1 VNPGACPRLAH
12 FNDHIPPE
20 IAGVESTRDFS
31 RFIGS
36 MTAQYTIGD
45 WLTQRLIFGL
55 DKGWDTNQNYYP
67 LDPVDAGYPDGT
79 TGRIRFERPIDSNMT
94 LDYAVSANT
103 RLNEAF
109 AFTTSAGLQYYHK
122 WNEAFRMDGAGFGLP
137 VQRTPADTRETS
149 GDEYD
154 FIENKSVG
162 AYIQEEVNWN
172 DRVFL
177 TAAVRFDD
185 NSAFGG
191 DFDAQY
197 YPKVS
202 LAWVTS
208 EESFWNVDFINQLR
222 LRGAL
227 GKAGRSPETFDGR
240 TVWESFPGA
249 GGVGSVRPS
258 SPGNPLIGPE
268 VSTELELGFD
278 IAVMDDRVSGAFTWY
293 NQRTVDALVD
303 VTPEPSNGLSGN
315 LAQNL
320 GRIDNWGY
328 EATLDIAAYTSDN
341 VTVDLA
347 LAADYTNN
355 EIKELGSYP
364 GTTSIQVG
372 YPYPNVINYFNVVSV
387 SAEKDALGRPA
398 EVLCDLGVRVDGS
411 DADPKVTSGVFPG
424 GRTVP
429 CAEAAG
435 LRPLMGRDYYTNTF
449 SIAPTVTL
457 FQDFRLFATAQGM
470 YGKVGYDSQ
479 VGWGLRYNNG
489 YCTQAL
495 TNDPACGE
503 WIARNRDGMFR
514 DEWSQ
519 WAFDADFWKLRELGL
534 QYEVPESLVAR
545 TGATRASFTIAVR
558 DLWTLWRA
566 QETMGMPITEA
577 DAALPHRHIPDSE
590 YQDLYRLPPLSSVM
604 ATLRVSF

>member
-1 VNPGACPRLAH
+1 
-12 FNDHIPPE
+12 
-20 IAGVESTRDFS
+20 
-31 RFIGS
+31 
-36 MTAQYTIGD
+36 
-45 WLTQRLIFGL
+45 
-55 DKGWDTNQNYYP
+55 
-67 LDPVDAGYPDGT
+67 
-79 TGRIRFERPIDSNMT
+79 
-94 LDYAVSANT
+94 
-103 RLNEAF
+103 
-109 AFTTSAGLQYYHK
+109 
-122 WNEAFRMDGAGFGLP
+122 
-137 VQRTPADTRETS
+137 
-149 GDEYD
+149 
-154 FIENKSVG
+154 
-162 AYIQEEVNWN
+162 
-172 DRVFL
+172 
-177 TAAVRFDD
+177 
-185 NSAFGG
+185 
-191 DFDAQY
+191 
-197 YPKVS
+197 
-202 LAWVTS
+202 
-208 EESFWNVDFINQLR
+208 
-222 LRGAL
+222 
-227 GKAGRSPETFDGR
+227 
-240 TVWESFPGA
+240 VWESFPGA

-387 SAEKDALGRPA
+387 SAEKVALGRPA